1 MNASSESG
9 LCAVRISCGEGDI
22 WVAQD
27 FPQYHTGWG
36 SEQSKEINS
45 RNRKGRPQ
53 PASLRDSK
61 NVVADHQ
68 FRARAR
74 SAWRILL
81 STMRIRSFVTLL
93 AACSGGSVVTALIL
107 ARFYISHLPPPDTAS
122 GSWSEKPTGCFP
134 IHIFRLVPRIV
145 NSAKGL
151 KCLRN
156 TRVFSSSNG
165 KVRTSIQ
172 C

>member
-9 LCAVRISCGEGDI
+9 LCAVTISCGEGDI
-22 WVAQD
+22 WVAPD

-36 SEQSKEINS
+36 SEQSKEINR
-45 RNRKGRPQ
+45 RNRKGRPH
-53 PASLRDSK
+53 PVSLRDSK

-74 SAWRILL
+74 SAWRILR

-107 ARFYISHLPPPDTAS
+107 ARFYIGHLPPPDTAS

-134 IHIFRLVPRIV
+134 IHILRLVLWIV

-151 KCLRN
+151 KCLVS
-156 TRVFSSSNG
+156 TTVFSCS
-165 KVRTSIQ
+165 KVRVGASIQ